1 MGMAGLAVEEFA
13 KPFLAEKGSM
23 HGLAHVKNV
32 LKIAEE
38 QRRKHGGDGDVIL
51 YAGYLHGIV
60 RENGKD
66 VKKFLESQRF
76 DPKKVE
82 RILKAAKEVTG
93 TARTTEGKVL
103 HDAHLLEGGDSH
115 LVVKAMTTGA
125 ERGQTVRESI
135 KHLEEHVLGK
145 HKCCFPE
152 NQKIYDRKESF
163 ARKALVKLKMTF

>member
-76 DPKKVE
+76 DPKKAPHG
-82 RILKAAKEVTG
+82 RRKGRCCTTPTCWRAG
-93 TARTTEGKVL
+93 TAT
-103 HDAHLLEGGDSH
+103 S
-115 LVVKAMTTGA
+115 
-125 ERGQTVRESI
+125 S
-135 KHLEEHVLGK
+135 
-145 HKCCFPE
+145 
-152 NQKIYDRKESF
+152 
-163 ARKALVKLKMTF
+163 LKR